1 MTHGDI
7 AMTNAA
13 TPKPATQACW
23 AEVEYR
29 TASGFLG
36 TFIWSGEAAGPS
48 AAQEI
53 AKSACKRQ
61 RKAVRFDRTVS
72 GIKSAPALAGA
83 GL

>member
-1 MTHGDI
+1 MPITE
-7 AMTNAA
+7 

-29 TASGFLG
+29 TATGYVG
-36 TFIWSGEAAGPS
+36 TFSWSGEAVDPS
-48 AAQEI
+48 DAQEI
-53 AKSACKRQ
+53 AKKACKRQ